1 MTNLTE
7 KELSSIEDQLYK
19 EQCVINKY
27 KSYACDM
34 SDPRLQTKCEQYAA
48 KHQEHYTKLLNK
60 LN

>member
-1 MTNLTE
+1 MPNLTD

-19 EQCVINKY
+19 EQCVIKKY
-27 KSYACDM
+27 KSYAQDI
-34 SDPRLQTKCEQYAA
+34 SDPRLKMKCEQYAA